1 MNDAAPNSGSDASFP
16 EQTGAPQ
23 RRPGDVIHVL
33 SDGTVNLPQEAFEKP
48 TDFFERLG
56 DEIELAG
63 GEVPDDDDDDVVG
76 RTMFDVPS
84 SEDGAV
90 TVLLPQDN
98 LRLTPSQ
105 ALVRIHSLDGLIYR
119 GIVTKGPFAE
129 PDGLKG
135 DSPILTTVVTRG
147 GKIFLPHY
155 HGRIEVALMGE
166 EQDDGVLSPPRFR
179 PLPNSRVYV
188 LDDAASAVALHC
200 QGDIQLGHALGYKN
214 LPVGIP
220 SQAKSVL
227 PRHLAILGTT
237 GGGKSTTVSRLI
249 KEAQAAGMAVIVLDV
264 EPEYTSIHE
273 PTEDQTMI
281 RALSRLEEE
290 PSGIP
295 VDAMTLYHLVGRDTA
310 NPDHPNLR
318 TFSLQFARLSPHAV
332 AELLDLNEAQQT
344 RFFRAYDIAK
354 QMLRDLGIFPKK
366 NDSTQERMASE
377 FDEFERGYPRLTLQH
392 FVDVVSAVIS
402 NMENKEMAPKHPDFK
417 GDDAIDKLKQRIR
430 GESKDTSLSSWLALY
445 GKLGRINR
453 LHVFDVAETNAN
465 PLVYKNLLKPGT
477 VSVIDLS
484 DASYSELSN
493 MVIADLLRGLQETQD
508 DAYEAYEKQMAE
520 TKNSG
525 HAGLAATS
533 AVPKPPTRALII
545 IEEAHEFLSAERIS
559 DMPTLFRQVATI
571 AKRGRKR
578 GLGLCFVT
586 QLPQHL
592 PRQVFGLVNSYILH
606 KITDPEVVRTLE
618 RTVSGIDDGLWKKLP
633 GLAPGQAIVSFPHM
647 AKPLLVA
654 IDPTTVKLRLLD

>member
-1 MNDAAPNSGSDASFP
+1 MKDAVENGGSGLGIP

-23 RRPGDVIHVL
+23 RRPGDAIHVL
-33 SDGTVNLPQEAFEKP
+33 RDGAVDLPQEAFAEP
-48 TDFFERLG
+48 PDFFERLG
-56 DEIELAG
+56 GEIELIG
-63 GEVPDDDDDDVVG
+63 GEVPEDDDDGVVG

-105 ALVRIHSLDGLIYR
+105 ALVRICSDDGLAYR

-147 GKIFLPHY
+147 GKIFLPRY
-155 HGRIEVALMGE
+155 HGRIEVSLMGE
-166 EQDDGVLSPPRFR
+166 EQEDGTLSPPRFR

-200 QGDIQLGHALGYKN
+200 QGDIRLGRAIGYEN
-214 LPVGIP
+214 LAVGIP

-273 PTEDQTMI
+273 PTEDPTMI
-281 RALSRLEEE
+281 RALGHLLQSPEGVPL
-290 PSGIP
+290 
-295 VDAMTLYHLVGRDTA
+295 DAMTLYHLVGRDTA
-310 NPDHPNLR
+310 NPDHPKRR

-332 AELLDLNEAQQT
+332 AELLDLSEAQQT

-354 QMLRDLGIFPKK
+354 QMLRDLDIFPKK
-366 NDSTQERMASE
+366 GDSDQERIAAE
-377 FDEFERGYPRLTLQH
+377 LDEFERGYPRLTLQH
-392 FVDVVSAVIS
+392 FVDVVGAFIS
-402 NMENKEMAPKHPDFK
+402 SIEGKEIAPRHPDFK
-417 GDDAIDKLKQRIR
+417 GKDATDKLKQHINA
-430 GESKDTSLSSWLALY
+430 ESKDRSLPSWLALL

-453 LHVFDVAETNAN
+453 LRVFDVAETEAK
-465 PLVYKNLLKPGT
+465 PLLYKNLLQPGA

-493 MVIADLLRGLQETQD
+493 MVIADLLRGLHETQD
-508 DAYEAYEKQMAE
+508 NAYDAYEQQMADWE
-520 TKNSG
+520 RTVAKG
-525 HAGLAATS
+525 TTTGEA
-533 AVPKPPTRALII
+533 PKPPARVLIV
-545 IEEAHEFLSAERIS
+545 IEEAHEFLSAERIA
-559 DMPTLFRQVATI
+559 DMPTLFRQVASI

-618 RTVSGIDDGLWKKLP
+618 RTVSGIDDGQWKKLP

>member
-1 MNDAAPNSGSDASFP
+1 MKFAAENGGSGEGVPDHP
-16 EQTGAPQ
+16 EAVQ

-33 SDGTVNLPQEAFEKP
+33 RDGTVDLPQEAFAEP
-48 TDFFERLG
+48 PDFFERLG
-56 DEIELAG
+56 GEIELAG
-63 GEVPDDDDDDVVG
+63 GEVPEEDDPGVVG

-90 TVLLPQDN
+90 IVLLPQDN

-105 ALVRIHSLDGLIYR
+105 ALVRICSLDGMTYR

-147 GKIFLPHY
+147 GKIFLPRY
-155 HGRIEVALMGE
+155 HGRIEVSLMGE
-166 EQDDGVLSPPRFR
+166 EQEDGTLSPPRFR

-188 LDDAASAVALHC
+188 LDDAASALALHC
-200 QGDIQLGHALGYKN
+200 AGDIRLGRAIGYDN
-214 LPVGIP
+214 LVVGIP
-220 SQAKSVL
+220 SQVKSVL

-237 GGGKSTTVSRLI
+237 GGGKSTTVSDLI

-273 PTEDQTMI
+273 PTEDPTMI
-281 RALSRLEEE
+281 RALVPLERAPEGV
-290 PSGIP
+290 PI
-295 VDAMTLYHLVGRDTA
+295 DAMTLYHLVGRETA
-310 NPDHPNLR
+310 NPDHPHLR
-318 TFSLQFARLSPHAV
+318 TFSLQFARLSPHFV
-332 AELLDLNEAQQT
+332 AELLDSTPAQQT
-344 RFFRAYDIAK
+344 RYFRAYEIAK
-354 QMLRDLGIFPKK
+354 QMLRHLGIFPRKG
-366 NDSTQERMASE
+366 NSDDERMAADL
-377 FDEFERGYPRLTLQH
+377 DEFERGYPRLTLRH
-392 FVDVVSAVIS
+392 FLDVVDAFI
-402 NMENKEMAPKHPDFK
+402 NTIDGKEIAPNHPDFQTE
-417 GDDAIDKLKQRIR
+417 AATNKLKQLIH
-430 GESKDTSLSSWLALY
+430 EQTKDTSLSSWLALR

-453 LHVFDVAETNAN
+453 LRVFDVAETMAQ
-465 PLVYKNLLKPGT
+465 PLIYKNMLKPGV
-477 VSVIDLS
+477 VSVVDLS
-484 DASYSELSN
+484 DATYSDLSN

-508 DAYEAYEKQMAE
+508 AAYNTYEQELADW
-520 TKNSG
+520 T
-525 HAGLAATS
+525 AAT
-533 AVPKPPTRALII
+533 AAGKTTRDAPTPPTRTLIV
-545 IEEAHEFLSAERIS
+545 IEEAHEFLSAERIA
-559 DMPTLFRQVATI
+559 DMPTLFHQVASI

-654 IDPTTVKLRLLD
+654 IDPTSVKLRLLE